1 VAFQPAGDFEF
12 QQHRAHDRR
21 RGARQPHQIVDR
33 YRRRTQQADDARAL
47 VVVRLDVQRAG
58 NVTLGLLHWQIE
70 AAAEDRFQHRDH
82 VGRMRAGAEAPP
94 RRASAG
100 RASSG
105 ARRHNH

>member
-47 VVVRLDVQRAG
+47 VVVRLDVERERHARAPALANRSRG
-58 NVTLGLLHWQIE
+58 RGSVPAPRSRRPNARRRRS
-70 AAAEDRFQHRDH
+70 AAA
-82 VGRMRAGAEAPP
+82 AGECWQGFE
-94 RRASAG
+94 R
-100 RASSG
+100 G